1 MAGLKGQLHDFLIVV
16 LLGHRFLPVWMG
28 MRRRIFLRA
37 GRIVNANYSIA
48 GNGRGVNDADL
59 IRYIFTHSAHTD
71 SMTIQEKERWQMG
84 QMRGKASLAFE
95 RPPVILSSGSV
106 AGSKEGQGPLG
117 PFFDRVETDDR
128 MGDTGE

>member
-1 MAGLKGQLHDFLIVV
+1 
-16 LLGHRFLPVWMG
+16 
-28 MRRRIFLRA
+28 
-37 GRIVNANYSIA
+37 
-48 GNGRGVNDADL
+48 
-59 IRYIFTHSAHTD
+59 
-71 SMTIQEKERWQMG
+71 MG

-128 MGDTGE
+128 MGEDSWELAESAMQRQAALIALKK